1 MPQINTSTLVL
12 YFANSSCQ
20 PGSACSAH
28 DSCLSAYIP
37 PSNFLLIP
45 WPIYYWS
52 SIPLRPSSLVRCR
65 LNDTIM
71 IEHNCTLRRSTSRGI
86 CAPLSSLPTPFA
98 SPSKPTKLNRMYSQ
112 SCHDHTYSDG
122 CSMHI
127 ASLLHRRSEITMKR
141 IEYMIDAAQ
150 LSLEILAAS
159 CCLLEKLSQRFY
171 CRLKTALSDSSI
183 LGEVALTSAFMISS
197 KYLEDDY
204 FRLRTWASVGD
215 LSISSA
221 DLRFTELQMLR
232 ELDFDIARIV
242 TVEAIGDTICEFR
255 SRQFCIDF
263 LRPGQMYAL
272 QRSPVKE
279 THCTAVYSV
288 YEGSNDGD
296 ELTCAFDG
304 VYLSDGDDTNT
315 DSTWSLAPIQQ
326 QVGGKPRLSAILTRT
341 KIS

>member
-1 MPQINTSTLVL
+1 
-12 YFANSSCQ
+12 
-20 PGSACSAH
+20 
-28 DSCLSAYIP
+28 
-37 PSNFLLIP
+37 
-45 WPIYYWS
+45 
-52 SIPLRPSSLVRCR
+52 
-65 LNDTIM
+65 M
-71 IEHNCTLRRSTSRGI
+71 IEHHSTLRRSTSRGI

-98 SPSKPTKLNRMYSQ
+98 SPSKPTKFSRRYSQ
-112 SCHDHTYSDG
+112 SRHNHSYFDG

-127 ASLLHRRSEITMKR
+127 ASLLHRRSQITRNR

-159 CCLLEKLSQRFY
+159 CCLLEKLSLRFY

-215 LSISSA
+215 LSIPSA

-242 TVEAIGDTICEFR
+242 TMEAIDDTICEFR

-279 THCTAVYSV
+279 TLCATVYSF
-288 YEGSNDGD
+288 YEGSNDDD
-296 ELTCAFDG
+296 ELTVAPDG
-304 VYLSDGDDTNT
+304 AYLSDGDDTST
-315 DSTWSLAPIQQ
+315 DST
-326 QVGGKPRLSAILTRT
+326 
-341 KIS
+341 